1 MTKASGFFG
10 TVGVM
15 TVAAL
20 TAYGTAGCSSD
31 DTSSD
36 GGTTSSTSAAFKSNC
51 QRCHGA
57 EGAGAGRYPAIP
69 GSRSDSEEKF
79 IALVRAGISGTEMN
93 SYSASQITDADLKSD
108 YAFLKSKR

>member
-1 MTKASGFFG
+1 MTKTATFFG
-10 TVGVM
+10 TVGFM

-20 TAYGTAGCSSD
+20 TVYGTGCSSD
-31 DTSSD
+31 DTTAD
-36 GGTTSSTSAAFKSNC
+36 AGTGTSTSAAFKSNC

-69 GSRSDSEEKF
+69 GSKTDSEDKF
-79 IALVRAGISGTEMN
+79 VAFVRAGSSGTEM
-93 SYSASQITDADLKSD
+93 SAYSASQISDADLKSD